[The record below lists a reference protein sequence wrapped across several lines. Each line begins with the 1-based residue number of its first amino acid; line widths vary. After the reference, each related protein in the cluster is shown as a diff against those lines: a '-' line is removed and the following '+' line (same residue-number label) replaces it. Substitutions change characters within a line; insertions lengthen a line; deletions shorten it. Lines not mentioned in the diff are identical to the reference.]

1 MNITYESQRTSARLP
16 IAQRRVPLA
25 DGRKNDAAP
34 SSAALPLVIDLDGT
48 LIKTDSTA
56 ETLLDALRHDP
67 SVLWRLPRKL
77 SAGCPAAR
85 AFLAGKSSL
94 DVETWPVH
102 EDFLEYVRCQADEGR
117 TVVLATSADQTV
129 AEAIAK
135 RFPFISEVIASDGV
149 SDMKG
154 ADKAKVLQAR
164 FPGGYVYAGASAA
177 DLAVWEQASASI
189 VVDGSSRVVRSVSR
203 LNAPLA
209 VFPRPRLTFGVVG
222 RGLRVH
228 QWAKNLLTFIPLL
241 LGGKAG
247 DPGAWFNA
255 TLGFLAFGLVASGTY
270 IINDLWDLPG
280 DRRHWSKHTRPLA
293 SGKLSI
299 GAGLL
304 WAALAM
310 AFGFGLASSLGLTAV
325 VLLAV
330 YVVATLGYSLSL
342 KRVPILDVTVL
353 AGLFTLRLEY
363 GIVLADVRLS
373 PWLLV
378 FSMFVFTSL
387 SMAKRHAEV
396 LRSAEKGLA
405 SMKERGYLSSDA
417 PLTLGLGLASMLGA
431 LLIMVLYLIEDA
443 FPRGFYA
450 KPAFL
455 WALPPIL
462 FLFLGRV
469 WLLCQRGQLHD
480 DPVEFAT
487 RDRVSVI
494 LGIAMT
500 VSFLTALLASI

>member
-1 MNITYESQRTSARLP
+1 
-16 IAQRRVPLA
+16 
-25 DGRKNDAAP
+25 
-34 SSAALPLVIDLDGT
+34 
-48 LIKTDSTA
+48 
-56 ETLLDALRHDP
+56 
-67 SVLWRLPRKL
+67 
-77 SAGCPAAR
+77 
-85 AFLAGKSSL
+85 
-94 DVETWPVH
+94 
-102 EDFLEYVRCQADEGR
+102 
-117 TVVLATSADQTV
+117 
-129 AEAIAK
+129 
-135 RFPFISEVIASDGV
+135 
-149 SDMKG
+149 
-154 ADKAKVLQAR
+154 
-164 FPGGYVYAGASAA
+164 
-177 DLAVWEQASASI
+177 
-189 VVDGSSRVVRSVSR
+189 
-203 LNAPLA
+203 
-209 VFPRPRLTFGVVG
+209 
-222 RGLRVH
+222 
-228 QWAKNLLTFIPLL
+228 
-241 LGGKAG
+241 
-247 DPGAWFNA
+247 
-255 TLGFLAFGLVASGTY
+255 
-270 IINDLWDLPG
+270 
-280 DRRHWSKHTRPLA
+280 
-293 SGKLSI
+293 
-299 GAGLL
+299 
-304 WAALAM
+304 M

-363 GIVLADVRLS
+363 GIVLSDVRLS

-405 SMKERGYLSSDA
+405 SMEERGYLSSDA